1 MFQLFSS
8 VDLST
13 QYGKDAADL
22 DWNFELRQRSRN
34 WLLPSD
40 SDHWIYG
47 SWSVE
52 FYSRKF
58 LTFSNTERKD
68 YLGIYF
74 QVEIELNEGTAV
86 VQGSTHRLPLT
97 QIVRVYHQNCCQ
109 NILMSS
115 NGRCPT
121 LNWRSLTNY
130 LDFIA
135 VLESQANMKF
145 PSNEVSQFWKIEC
158 LIHHFPDIFFQDG
171 WKLFFFS

>member
-1 MFQLFSS
+1 MAKMLLILIGILSCVNAQEIDCYRVIPTIESMVREVSNSIVVSFWLFQIP
-8 VDLST
+8 
-13 QYGKDAADL
+13 KEKII
-22 DWNFELRQRSRN
+22 W
-34 WLLPSD
+34 
-40 SDHWIYG
+40 
-47 SWSVE
+47 
-52 FYSRKF
+52 KF
-58 LTFSNTERKD
+58 
-68 YLGIYF
+68 IF